1 MLTACQLSSFALP
14 FSERVS
20 YDWQSVF
27 LHRVLRYVP
36 LCFAVL
42 AIPVLKHLEFLL
54 QY

>member
-14 FSERVS
+14 FSEQVL

-27 LHRVLRYVP
+27 LYRVPHSVP
-36 LCFAVL
+36 FAVL